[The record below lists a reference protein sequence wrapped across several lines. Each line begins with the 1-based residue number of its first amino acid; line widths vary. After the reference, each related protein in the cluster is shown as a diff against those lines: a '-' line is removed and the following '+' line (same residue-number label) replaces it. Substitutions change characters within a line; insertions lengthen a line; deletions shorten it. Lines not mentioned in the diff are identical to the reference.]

1 MRKAPTVGLE
11 TRSGMRASSIFN
23 ARIDRKAS
31 RLEGGINVLR
41 VYDGESNFLQAIL
54 VPFLRMV

>member
-1 MRKAPTVGLE
+1 
-11 TRSGMRASSIFN
+11 MRASSMFN

-31 RLEGGINVLR
+31 RLEGGMNVWR